1 MFNKKSKKMDMKSE
15 ENMISEN
22 EEAKSEITNEANS
35 NVSDEASGNAVNDK
49 DSGKSDSEKEMD
61 QLRNDVALYKDKYI
75 RLIAEFE
82 NFKKRTIKE
91 KVEFSKRA
99 GEDIY
104 LTLLPVLDDFERA
117 MKSINSASDVDSLK
131 EGVNLIYSKFKSTL
145 EAQGLKEIN
154 SIGTPFNTDLHE
166 AITNV
171 DTPDEEMKGKVVDEL
186 EKGYFL
192 NDKIIRYAKVVVGK

>member
-1 MFNKKSKKMDMKSE
+1 MDMKSE

>member
-1 MFNKKSKKMDMKSE
+1 MFNKKSKKMDTKSE
-15 ENMISEN
+15 ENIISEN
-22 EEAKSEITNEANS
+22 EEAKNEIMDEANP
-35 NVSDEASGNAVNDK
+35 VSSEESSENDN
-49 DSGKSDSEKEMD
+49 DAIKSISEKEVEK
-61 QLRNDVALYKDKYI
+61 LRNEVALNKDKYI

-117 MKSINSASDVDSLK
+117 MKSINSASDVNALK

-145 EAQGLKEIN
+145 EAQGLKEID

-166 AITNV
+166 AITNIE
-171 DTPDEEMKGKVVDEL
+171 TNDESMKGKVVDEL

>member
-1 MFNKKSKKMDMKSE
+1 MFNKKSKKMDTNSE
-15 ENMISEN
+15 ENIISEN
-22 EEAKSEITNEANS
+22 EQVKNELIEEENTLSSQDSSENATNEKEPVISEI
-35 NVSDEASGNAVNDK
+35 
-49 DSGKSDSEKEMD
+49 EKEIEKL
-61 QLRNDVALYKDKYI
+61 QNDVALYKDKHI

-82 NFKKRTIKE
+82 NYKKRTIKE

-99 GEDIY
+99 GEEIY

-117 MKSINSASDVDSLK
+117 MKSINSASDVNALK
-131 EGVNLIYSKFKSTL
+131 EGVNLIYSKLKSTL

-166 AITNV
+166 AITNIETS
-171 DTPDEEMKGKVVDEL
+171 DDGMKGKVVDEL

>member
-1 MFNKKSKKMDMKSE
+1 MDNNSE

-22 EEAKSEITNEANS
+22 EDVKNEVIDESNA
-35 NVSDEASGNAVNDK
+35 NVSDESSENNSND
-49 DSGKSDSEKEMD
+49 SLKSESDKELE
-61 QLRNDVALYKDKYI
+61 QLKNEVALYKDKYI

-91 KVEFSKRA
+91 KIEFSKRA

-117 MKSINSASDVDSLK
+117 MKSINSASDVNALK

-145 EAQGLKEIN
+145 EAQGLKEID

-166 AITNV
+166 AITNIE
-171 DTPDEEMKGKVVDEL
+171 TPDEDMKGKVVDEL

>member
-1 MFNKKSKKMDMKSE
+1 MDMKSE
-15 ENMISEN
+15 ENMISDN
-22 EEAKSEITNEANS
+22 EDVKNEVTDEANS
-35 NVSDEASGNAVNDK
+35 NVSDEASRHSVNDK
-49 DSGKSDSEKEMD
+49 DLGKSGSEKEMD

-117 MKSINSASDVDSLK
+117 MKSINSASDVDALK
-131 EGVNLIYSKFKSTL
+131 AGVNLIYSKFKSTL

-171 DTPDEEMKGKVVDEL
+171 ETPDEDMKGKVVDEL

>member
-1 MFNKKSKKMDMKSE
+1 MDTKSE
-15 ENMISEN
+15 ENIISEN
-22 EEAKSEITNEANS
+22 EEAKNEIMDEANP
-35 NVSDEASGNAVNDK
+35 VSSEESSENDN
-49 DSGKSDSEKEMD
+49 DAIKSISEKEVEK
-61 QLRNDVALYKDKYI
+61 LRNEVALNKDKYI

-117 MKSINSASDVDSLK
+117 MKSINSASDVNALK

-145 EAQGLKEIN
+145 EAQGLKEID

-166 AITNV
+166 AITNIE
-171 DTPDEEMKGKVVDEL
+171 TNDESMKGKVVDEL

>member
-1 MFNKKSKKMDMKSE
+1 MDTNSE
-15 ENMISEN
+15 ENIISEN
-22 EEAKSEITNEANS
+22 EQVKNELIEEENTLSSQDSSENATNEKEPVISEI
-35 NVSDEASGNAVNDK
+35 
-49 DSGKSDSEKEMD
+49 EKEIEKL
-61 QLRNDVALYKDKYI
+61 QNDVALYKDKHI

-82 NFKKRTIKE
+82 NYKKRTIKE

-99 GEDIY
+99 GEEIY

-117 MKSINSASDVDSLK
+117 MKSINSASDVNALK
-131 EGVNLIYSKFKSTL
+131 EGVNLIYSKLKSTL

-166 AITNV
+166 AITNIETS
-171 DTPDEEMKGKVVDEL
+171 DDGMKGKVVDEL